1 MADFNRDRVFE
12 TGADRS
18 SDAGKP
24 HPNRAWS
31 ILVLRRF
38 SEYMYDHNVSAKVSR
53 REDQWQLGFPQD
65 SFVES
70 GSRHFDAWQGL
81 HRGIPTTDEKGNPV
95 DLEEALC
102 GLLFNVQGYLHEI
115 LLAKLT
121 PEEQERIRE
130 HVRQRNLRDAERKFS
145 NGSPTETD
153 RPRDGN
159 N

>member
-38 SEYMYDHNVSAKVSR
+38 AKYMYDHNVLAQTSR

-70 GSRHFDAWQGL
+70 GYRHFDAWQGL
-81 HRGIPTTDEKGNPV
+81 HRGIPTTDEKGNKV

-102 GLLFNVQGYLHEI
+102 GLLFNVQGYLHQ
-115 LLAKLT
+115 LLLEKLT
-121 PEEQERIRE
+121 KDE
-130 HVRQRNLRDAERKFS
+130 
-145 NGSPTETD
+145 
-153 RPRDGN
+153 
-159 N
+159 